1 MKGLNVHQGKFNL
14 NTRQI
19 EFQSLFFIKKG
30 QCWWVGGSPSWVRY
44 QKLCFLSLLEDA
56 VNAIPN

>member
-19 EFQSLFFIKKG
+19 EFQSLFSLRRDSAG
-30 QCWWVGGSPSWVRY
+30 GWVVHRHG
-44 QKLCFLSLLEDA
+44 
-56 VNAIPN
+56 